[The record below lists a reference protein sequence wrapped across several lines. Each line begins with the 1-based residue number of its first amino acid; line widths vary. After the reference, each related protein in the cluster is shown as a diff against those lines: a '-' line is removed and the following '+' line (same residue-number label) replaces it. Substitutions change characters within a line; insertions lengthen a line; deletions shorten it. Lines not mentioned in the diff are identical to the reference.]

1 MSFLAPFFLIGLG
14 ALLVP
19 VIIHMWSKDAK
30 QSVAFGS
37 LRFLKETETRTTRS
51 IMPSQWL
58 LLVVRLLLLT
68 ALVFLLAGMLL
79 DNDSEK
85 SPRMYIVDQFYENSP
100 LLTNLRDTVSQGVEV
115 RWLADGFPDIEEPI
129 TETATNY
136 WNLLSSIP
144 TSNTTCVIVISPLN
158 QKHFTGKRK
167 MIPTICQ
174 WINPPV
180 EPRQQELAGIEKNG
194 NAYTLTASYD
204 EWKTTVDFDEAES
217 GEAIE
222 ITYHL
227 KVDEAH
233 KKLGNILNAALT
245 SILQVS
251 KVSLKEV
258 SEAQQADWILWLSDS
273 PHPEG
278 VSLIQAAEVL
288 NWTSTGYNTYLIP
301 ADLSMEDAIKMELPR
316 RLLNTFVGDY
326 FEKEDNSLLTLDTQ
340 IFEYVNGETKGAG
353 TSKDASSY
361 VWIALLGLLLLE
373 RWLSYKSS
381 IVTA

>member
-58 LLVVRLLLLT
+58 LLVVRMLLLT

-100 LLTNLRDTVSQGVEV
+100 LLTNLRDTVSQDVEV

-129 TETATNY
+129 TETASNY

-144 TSNTTCVIVISPLN
+144 TSNTTSVIVISPLN

-167 MIPTICQ
+167 MIPSICQ

-180 EPRQQELAGIEKNG
+180 EPRQQELASIEKNG

-222 ITYHL
+222 IAYYL

-233 KKLGNILNAALT
+233 KMLGNILDAALT
-245 SILQVS
+245 SIQQVS

-278 VSLIQAAEVL
+278 VSLIRPDEVL
-288 NWTSTGYNTYLIP
+288 NWTSVGNNTYLIP

-316 RLLNTFVGDY
+316 RLLNAFVGDY

-340 IFEYVNGETKGAG
+340 IFEYVNGDTKGAG
-353 TSKDASSY
+353 TSKDASSF
-361 VWIALLGLLLLE
+361 VWIVLLGLLLLE